1 MTLSHRT
8 ASTDQAAGS
17 GRPDTRALATTPSTY
32 DGRGA
37 KSPRLWS
44 ARRIPAALV
53 ALVVFCAIGA
63 LLYDVIAVRTGHRAG
78 AWRTRI
84 AEEMTTRPVDD
95 PWLLATGAVAVV
107 LGLWLLILALTP
119 GLRRHLPLRAPE
131 ESTEIGAWL
140 DRKGAA
146 MVLRDAAMRVP
157 GVSRARLRVRRRR
170 VIARAEVGFRD
181 TAAVRNDLTQAL
193 QEQCRQLA
201 LVHTP
206 RLTIRLR
213 HHTR

>member
-1 MTLSHRT
+1 M
-8 ASTDQAAGS
+8 A
-17 GRPDTRALATTPSTY
+17 
-32 DGRGA
+32 
-37 KSPRLWS
+37 
-44 ARRIPAALV
+44 
-53 ALVVFCAIGA
+53 FCAIGA
-63 LLYDVIAVRTGHRAG
+63 LLYDVIAVRAGHSAG

-95 PWLLATGAVAVV
+95 PWLLATGALAVV

-119 GLRRHLPLRAPE
+119 GLRRLLPLRAPAD
-131 ESTEIGAWL
+131 STEIGAWL

-157 GVSRARLRVRRRR
+157 GVSRARLRVTRRR

-181 TAAVRNDLTQAL
+181 TAAVRDDLTQAL

-201 LVHTP
+201 LAHAP